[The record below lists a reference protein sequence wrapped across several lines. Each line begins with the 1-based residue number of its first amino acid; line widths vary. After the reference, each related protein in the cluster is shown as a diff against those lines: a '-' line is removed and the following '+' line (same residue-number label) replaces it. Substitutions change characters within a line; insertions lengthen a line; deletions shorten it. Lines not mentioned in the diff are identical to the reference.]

1 MAAAR
6 NFLGAINSCCDCEGV
21 ESAKQSAIDNEFVTQ
36 SNDWKKWLFKENYF
50 AEESMLNA
58 LKKEDRVSKHYEMG
72 KYLLYI
78 KFSEKLGK
86 DYTLT

>member
-1 MAAAR
+1 MFQEACR
-6 NFLGAINSCCDCEGV
+6 FGHVAILNLII

-86 DYTLT
+86 DYIQ